1 MNTIERGSIIL
12 PWLIEMALAGGIHTI
27 VSGGKSTAIDR
38 GVGSKVDSDMNAE
51 SARLLALPLIK
62 SSG

>member
-1 MNTIERGSIIL
+1 
-12 PWLIEMALAGGIHTI
+12 MALAGGIHTI